1 METNKIYLNF
11 SKTIYGLAGYD
22 YGVEVYKK
30 QIEPQMD
37 YCKRTEIV
45 FPESIEIIASSF
57 IQGMFATIIEKVGYK
72 GIKDN
77 FDFKGG
83 VELGNIKEQILQ
95 DLI

>member
-1 METNKIYLNF
+1 MDTNKIYLNF

-30 QIEPQMD
+30 QVEPRMD

-57 IQGMFATIIEKVGYK
+57 IQGMFATIIEKIGYK
-72 GIKDN
+72 GIKDS

>member
-72 GIKDN
+72 GIKDMKHLEAALE
-77 FDFKGG
+77 DGSIAG
-83 VELGNIKEQILQ
+83 
-95 DLI
+95 

>member
-11 SKTIYGLAGYD
+11 SKTIYGLACYD

-72 GIKDN
+72 GIKDMKHLEAALE
-77 FDFKGG
+77 DVSIAG
-83 VELGNIKEQILQ
+83 
-95 DLI
+95 